1 MLHYG
6 VKGTCMEE
14 SLDVHVTPKMI
25 FLLPLSLSSS
35 FPSPFPFPSFFLLLP
50 PLSVLSL
57 PPLLSSLPS
66 LFPPL
71 TLPLPPLSLLS
82 FLFIKPPHIFCR
94 TVAMGTLGSLLLFH
108 QGWRY
113 VFIIVGTVGLLWAL
127 LLRSLSRRLKVNHRT
142 HYKLAGSPH
151 PTTRERLRLDVR
163 PTTIMASCATVPWK
177 KILLQPAVL

>member
-1 MLHYG
+1 MTRRG
-6 VKGTCMEE
+6 KGKSGKEAKLC
-14 SLDVHVTPKMI
+14 SPKMT
-25 FLLPLSLSSS
+25 FSPSPPSSS
-35 FPSPFPFPSFFLLLP
+35 SSPLLYPTSSSPSSSNCFY
-50 PLSVLSL
+50 
-57 PPLLSSLPS
+57 LSSLS
-66 LFPPL
+66 RVARIF
-71 TLPLPPLSLLS
+71 
-82 FLFIKPPHIFCR
+82 FCR

-113 VFIIVGTVGLLWAL
+113 VFIIVGTAGLLWAL
-127 LLRSLSRRLKVNHRT
+127 LLRSLSRRLKLNHRT